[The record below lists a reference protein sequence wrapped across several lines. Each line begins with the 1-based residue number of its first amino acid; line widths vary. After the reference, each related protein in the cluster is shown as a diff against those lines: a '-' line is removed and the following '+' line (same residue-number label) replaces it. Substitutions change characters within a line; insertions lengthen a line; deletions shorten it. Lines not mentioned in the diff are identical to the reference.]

1 MKGWEIRT
9 AGEVSC
15 GSKTKQAY
23 ELIKQK
29 ILMLEFA
36 PGQPLRELELSER
49 FSMSR
54 TPIRA
59 AIERLVADCF
69 VEETAGKRT
78 IVSGVSVDGFIELY
92 EIREALEMLCVSLAA
107 YAWQDHREIEQAREL
122 IQRQFELARQTP
134 GGLSGCTGGGSRF
147 SPGAGSYVRQQAAGT
162 GNGVDL

>member
-1 MKGWEIRT
+1 MKEREIRT

-15 GSKTKQAY
+15 GSKTQQAY

-134 GGLSGCTGGGSRF
+134 VDSRKITPK
-147 SPGAGSYVRQQAAGT
+147 SLT
-162 GNGVDL
+162 